1 MHTKTVR
8 IPDRLLQ
15 ALALVESREHIE
27 ESTAIRKLIRT
38 GLETY
43 IARLYERGEITLRD
57 AASKLNL
64 DLIETTEL
72 LLDHG
77 IKGNLRAND
86 VLASIQHFVET

>member
-15 ALALVESREHIE
+15 AIELVESREHIE

-57 AASKLNL
+57 AAARLNL
-64 DLIETTEL
+64 DLIATMDL
-72 LLDHG
+72 FLDHG
-77 IKGNLRAND
+77 VKGNLRARD
-86 VLASIQHFVET
+86 VLVSLQQFAGA

>member
-86 VLASIQHFVET
+86 VLASIQQFVET